1 MNKYLKSFLHRG
13 LIFGGF
19 GPVITGIIYFI
30 LSITIDN
37 LSVSGTE
44 MFTAIISTYLLAFIH
59 AGCSIFN
66 QIEHWP
72 IAKSLFF
79 HFLSLYL
86 VYSVCY
92 LINSWIPFDITVF
105 LIFTGIFILGYAIVW
120 LIVYIIVKQTERKLN
135 SKLNK

>member
-30 LSITIDN
+30 LSLTIDN